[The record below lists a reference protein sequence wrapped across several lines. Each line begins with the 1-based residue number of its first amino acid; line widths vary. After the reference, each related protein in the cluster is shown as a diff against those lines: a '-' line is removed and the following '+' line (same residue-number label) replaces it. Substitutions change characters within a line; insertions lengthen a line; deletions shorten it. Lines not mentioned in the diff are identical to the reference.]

1 MSFILTIR
9 ERSHSWAGRPP
20 ARSEHASRVDA
31 EAELLQYVR
40 RNWAAEVGTEPPD
53 DPGEMIEEYFEEVL
67 ESYDIIEQ
75 TLPAQQGQG

>member
-1 MSFILTIR
+1 MPFILTIR

-20 ARSEHASRVDA
+20 AQSEHATRVDA

-40 RNWAAEVGTEPPD
+40 RNWDAEVCTEPPD
-53 DPGEMIEEYFEEVL
+53 DPGEMIQEYFAEVL

-75 TLPAQQGQG
+75 PLTAQQSQG